1 MTIWGGIPE
10 AGEGAETEAVSGL
23 DKAAGI
29 LYFLFQHLELGPVAL
44 DGVLPGVSLAPRN
57 ILISF

>member
-29 LYFLFQHLELGPVAL
+29 LYFLLVLLFIVKKMMGFSSTLNL
-44 DGVLPGVSLAPRN
+44 DR
-57 ILISF
+57 